1 MSSSSL
7 PQDDLSPDE
16 DMSWRRLAR
25 ISWKSAAYLK
35 PMWRH
40 LAAMFLAFS
49 ALGVVLV
56 PIGLV
61 LADVLWTR
69 VLLGAPLTVDQAN
82 TLQLPIDPYSSTQLL
97 SGPERHEV
105 LRRWFYLAAFA
116 LGLGLPT
123 GLGLYAYRIW
133 ILQRVNQQLRL
144 DILDRLQSLSLR
156 FHREH
161 AAGDAIYRMLQDA
174 AMVSRFLE
182 ALVLTPIAAVGRFL
196 LALAI
201 VSLFD
206 PRLALF
212 LILPWIPLAALAYFR
227 TRPLRYELRAAR
239 TASAR
244 VTTRVQEL
252 AAALPVVK
260 ACRSEDWDAE
270 RFARESHRSFDVA
283 RHARVR
289 VATYEVQVY
298 WILGI
303 AMVFAFLAA
312 AANTKGG
319 HATATVLL
327 GIQIWTLGLWT
338 FFRSRF
344 SEGAKQA
351 QTLFVNWGRAQ
362 DVFAGLGR
370 VFNLLDRAPDLGDAE
385 DAVDLPM
392 PRDGVRF
399 DAVTFRY
406 ADEHA
411 ALEDVSFEAPVGTIT
426 AIVGPSGAGK
436 STLLSLLLRLADP
449 DAGAIEVDG
458 VALARVRR
466 SSLRARFSTALQEPL
481 LFGGTIADNIRWA
494 VPSAS
499 DTAVRDASRV
509 ACAHD
514 FIEALPLGYETML
527 GERGV
532 KLSTGQ
538 RQRIAIARAVLKDPA
553 VLLLDEPTAALDAET
568 EERLVRSLAA
578 WGKGR
583 TLFVVTHRAQTAAM
597 ADQVLSLDHGR
608 VRELSPTRT
617 RTAS

>member
-7 PQDDLSPDE
+7 PQDALSPTE

-25 ISWKSAAYLK
+25 ICWKSAAYLK

-40 LAAMFLAFS
+40 LTAMFLAFS

-56 PIGLV
+56 PIGLL
-61 LADVLWTR
+61 LADILWTR
-69 VLLGAPLTVDQAN
+69 VLLGGPLTVDQAN
-82 TLQLPIDPYSSTQLL
+82 ALRLPIDPYSSTQLL
-97 SGPERHEV
+97 SGAERHEV
-105 LRRWFYLAAFA
+105 LARWFYLATFAF
-116 LGLGLPT
+116 GLGLPT
-123 GLGLYAYRIW
+123 GLALYAYQVW

-182 ALVLTPIAAVGRFL
+182 ALVITPIGAVGRFL
-196 LALAI
+196 LGLGI

-206 PRLALF
+206 PRLALL
-212 LILPWIPLAALAYFR
+212 LIAPWIPLTALAYAR
-227 TRPLRYELRAAR
+227 TRSLRQELRAAR

-260 ACRSEDWDAE
+260 ACGSEDWDAE
-270 RFARESHRSFDVA
+270 RFAHESRRSFDVA

-298 WILGI
+298 WILGV
-303 AMVFAFLAA
+303 AMVFAFIAA
-312 AANTKGG
+312 AANTKSG
-319 HATATVLL
+319 HATATVVL
-327 GIQIWTLGLWT
+327 GIQLWTLGLWT

-344 SEGAKQA
+344 SEATTQA
-351 QTLFVNWGRAQ
+351 RTLFVNWGRAQ

-370 VFNLLDRAPDLGDAE
+370 VFDLLDRAPELDDAE
-385 DAVDLPM
+385 DAVDLPT
-392 PRDGVRF
+392 PREGVRF

-406 ADEHA
+406 TAENA

-436 STLLSLLLRLADP
+436 STLLSLMLRLADP
-449 DAGAIEVDG
+449 DAGTIEVDG
-458 VALARVRR
+458 VALSRVRR
-466 SSLRARFSTALQEPL
+466 ASLRESFSTALQEPL

-494 VPSAS
+494 VPNAS
-499 DTAVRDASRV
+499 ETAVHEASRI

-553 VLLLDEPTAALDAET
+553 VLLLDEPTAALDANT

-578 WGKGR
+578 WGRER
-583 TLFVVTHRAQTAAM
+583 TLFVVTHRARTAAM
-597 ADQVLSLDHGR
+597 ADQVLALDHGR
-608 VRELSPTRT
+608 VRDLSKTGT
-617 RTAS
+617 GS